1 MLLSAEHISK
11 NYGTKQ
17 LLDDVTLYLNAGEKI
32 GIIGVNGTGKS
43 TLLKILSGTEE
54 PDSGTLARDPNIQI
68 AYSPQ
73 NPVMQEDATVLEQV
87 FLHLPEDFRALK
99 EYEAKTMLNKLG
111 ISTFDALVGT
121 LSGGQRKRVA
131 LAATLVHPA
140 DVLILDEPT
149 NHLDSEMVTWLEDVL
164 RRFRGG
170 IILVTH
176 DRYFLERVVTKIT
189 ELTRGATYSYEA
201 NYSKYLELKAQRLE
215 MAQAS
220 ERKRQSLLR
229 VEAQW
234 IMRGALARGTKSKER
249 IQRYHDLKDRSA
261 PELDQQVQI
270 AAGMSRLG
278 KQIIELDHVCLCF
291 EDRPII
297 SDFTYHLKRTD
308 RIGIVGCNGAGKS
321 TLLNLIAGKLAPD
334 SGSVTVG
341 STVRIGYFTQEGREM
356 DPNQKAYDFVAEAGD
371 RIETGEGTFSA
382 SQMMERFLFDGALK
396 HTLIGHLSGGERR
409 RLFLLRILMSAP
421 NVLLLDEPTN
431 DLDIDTLTI
440 LEEYLQ
446 TFPGVVLTVSHDR
459 YFLDKIADSIF
470 EVMGDGQVKI
480 YSGNYADY
488 LDKREEKE
496 QSTSLREKAAVQ
508 KQKPRSETKKKFTY
522 SEQREYETIEAE
534 LEQLEGQIAE
544 VDTQIAAAATDYVK
558 LQQLMDQKTDLE
570 HRLEERTERW
580 LYLEELAEQIAAQ
593 REGGSVI

>member
-1 MLLSAEHISK
+1 MLLSAEHLSK

-17 LLDDVTLYLNAGEKI
+17 LLEGVTLYLNEGEKI

-43 TLLKILSGTEE
+43 TLLKILAGAEE
-54 PDSGTLARDPNIQI
+54 PDGGTLARDPNIQI
-68 AYSPQ
+68 AYLPQ
-73 NPVMQEDATVLEQV
+73 NPEMQEDATVLEQV
-87 FLHLPEDFRALK
+87 FLHLPSDFRALK

-111 ISTFDALVGT
+111 ISDFDARVGT

-131 LAATLVHPA
+131 LAAALVHPA

-149 NHLDSEMVTWLEDVL
+149 NHLDSEMVTWLEDTL

-189 ELTRGATYSYEA
+189 ELTHGATYSYEA

-220 ERKRQSLLR
+220 ERKRQSILR

-234 IMRGALARGTKSKER
+234 IMRGARARGTKSKER
-249 IQRYHDLKDRSA
+249 IQRYNDLKDQSA
-261 PELDQQVQI
+261 PELQQQVQI

-278 KQIIELDHVCLCF
+278 KQIIELDHVELGF
-291 EDRPII
+291 DGRPII
-297 SDFTYHLKRTD
+297 TDFTYHVKRTD
-308 RIGIVGCNGAGKS
+308 RIGIVGRNGAGKS
-321 TLLNLIAGKLAPD
+321 TLLNLIAGKLTPD
-334 SGSVTVG
+334 SGTVTVG

-356 DPNQKAYDFVAEAGD
+356 DPNQKAYDFVAEAGE
-371 RIETGEGTFSA
+371 RLETGEGTFSA
-382 SQMMERFLFDGALK
+382 SQMMERFLFDGALQ
-396 HTLIGHLSGGERR
+396 HTPIGRLSGGERR

-440 LEEYLQ
+440 LEEYLT
-446 TFPGVVLTVSHDR
+446 TFPGVVLAVSHDR
-459 YFLDKIADSIF
+459 YFLDKMADSIF
-470 EVMGDGQVKI
+470 EVKGDGRVQI

-488 LDKREEKE
+488 LDKRDEESAPKE
-496 QSTSLREKAAVQ
+496 SRPAADKPVQ
-508 KQKPRSETKKKFTY
+508 QKPRQETKRKFTY
-522 SEQREYETIEAE
+522 GEQREYESIEGELAE
-534 LEQLEGQIAE
+534 LEEK
-544 VDTQIAAAATDYVK
+544 IAALDGQMAASATDYVK
-558 LQQLMDQKTDLE
+558 LQELMEQKSALE
-570 HRLEERTERW
+570 QKLEERTERW

-593 REGGSVI
+593 R

>member
-1 MLLSAEHISK
+1 MLLSAEHLSK

-17 LLDDVTLYLNAGEKI
+17 LLEDVTLYLNEGEKI

-43 TLLKILSGTEE
+43 TLLKILAGAEE
-54 PDSGTLARDPNIQI
+54 PDGGTLARDPNIQI
-68 AYSPQ
+68 AYLPQ
-73 NPVMQEDATVLEQV
+73 NPEMQEDATVLEQV
-87 FLHLPEDFRALK
+87 FLHLPSDFRALK

-111 ISTFDALVGT
+111 ISDFDARVGT

-131 LAATLVHPA
+131 LAAALVHPA

-149 NHLDSEMVTWLEDVL
+149 NHLDSEMVTWLEDTL

-189 ELTRGATYSYEA
+189 ELTHGATYSYEA

-220 ERKRQSLLR
+220 ERKRQSILR

-234 IMRGALARGTKSKER
+234 IMRGARARGTKSKER
-249 IQRYHDLKDRSA
+249 IQRYNDLKDQSA
-261 PELDQQVQI
+261 PELQQQVQI

-278 KQIIELDHVCLCF
+278 KQIIELDHVELSF
-291 EDRPII
+291 DGRPII
-297 SDFTYHLKRTD
+297 TDFTYHVKRTD
-308 RIGIVGCNGAGKS
+308 RIGIVGRNGAGKS
-321 TLLNLIAGKLAPD
+321 TLLNLIAGKLTPD
-334 SGSVTVG
+334 SGTVTVG

-356 DPNQKAYDFVAEAGD
+356 DPDQKAYDFVAEAGE
-371 RIETGEGTFSA
+371 RLETGEGTFSA
-382 SQMMERFLFDGALK
+382 SQMMERFLFDGALQ
-396 HTLIGHLSGGERR
+396 HTPIGRLSGGERR

-440 LEEYLQ
+440 LEEYLT
-446 TFPGVVLTVSHDR
+446 TFPGVVLAVSHDR
-459 YFLDKIADSIF
+459 YFLDKMADSIF
-470 EVMGDGQVKI
+470 EVKGDGRVQI

-488 LDKREEKE
+488 LDKRDEESAPKE
-496 QSTSLREKAAVQ
+496 SRPAADKPVQ
-508 KQKPRSETKKKFTY
+508 QKPRQETKRKFTY
-522 SEQREYETIEAE
+522 GEQREYESIEGELAE
-534 LEQLEGQIAE
+534 LEEK
-544 VDTQIAAAATDYVK
+544 IAALDGQMAASATDYVK
-558 LQQLMDQKTDLE
+558 LQELMEQKSALE
-570 HRLEERTERW
+570 QKLEERTERW

-593 REGGSVI
+593 R

>member
-43 TLLKILSGTEE
+43 TLLKILSGVEE
-54 PDSGTLARDPNIQI
+54 PDSGNLARDPNIQI
-68 AYSPQ
+68 AYLPQ

-87 FLHLPEDFRALK
+87 FLHLPEGFRALK

-111 ISTFDALVGT
+111 ISNFDALIGT

-131 LAATLVHPA
+131 LAVALVHPA

-170 IILVTH
+170 VILVTH

-189 ELTRGATYSYEA
+189 ELTRGETYSYEA

-249 IQRYHDLKDRSA
+249 IQRYHDLKDQSA
-261 PELDQQVQI
+261 PELEQQVQI

-278 KQIIELDHVCLCF
+278 KQIIELDHVTLSF
-291 EDRPII
+291 ENRPII

-308 RIGIVGCNGAGKS
+308 RIGIVGRNGAGKS
-321 TLLNLIAGKLAPD
+321 TLLNLIAGKLTAD
-334 SGSVTVG
+334 SGNIAVG
-341 STVRIGYFTQEGREM
+341 STVRIGYFAQEGREM
-356 DPNQKAYDFVAEAGD
+356 NPNQKAYDYVAEGGNH
-371 RIETGEGTFSA
+371 IETGDGIFSA
-382 SQMMERFLFDGALK
+382 SQMMERFLFDGALQ
-396 HTLIGHLSGGERR
+396 HTLIGRLSGGERR

-470 EVMGDGQVKI
+470 EVMGDGKVKI

-496 QSTSLREKAAVQ
+496 QKCESIQEKSVVQ
-508 KQKPRSETKKKFTY
+508 KQKPKSESKKKFTY
-522 SEQREYETIEAE
+522 SEQREYEMIEAE

-544 VDTQIAAAATDYVK
+544 VDMQIAAAATDYVK
-558 LQQLMDQKTDLE
+558 LQQFMDQKSDLE
-570 HRLEERTERW
+570 RQLEERTERW
-580 LYLEELAEQIAAQ
+580 LYLEELAEQFAAKK
-593 REGGSVI
+593 ES

>member
-17 LLDDVTLYLNAGEKI
+17 LLEDVTLYLNEGEKI

-43 TLLKILSGTEE
+43 TFLKILAGVEE
-54 PDSGTLARDPNIQI
+54 ADGGTLAKDPNIQI
-68 AYSPQ
+68 AYLPQ
-73 NPVMQEDATVLEQV
+73 NPDMQENVTVLEQV
-87 FLHLPEDFRALK
+87 FLHLPSDFRALK

-111 ISTFDALVGT
+111 ISDFDAKVGT

-131 LAATLVHPA
+131 LAAALVHPA

-149 NHLDSEMVTWLEDVL
+149 NHLDSEMVTWLEDTL

-189 ELTRGATYSYEA
+189 ELTHGATYSYEA

-220 ERKRQSLLR
+220 ERKRQSILR

-234 IMRGALARGTKSKER
+234 IMRGARARGTKSKER
-249 IQRYHDLKDRSA
+249 MQRYHDLKDQSA
-261 PELDQQVQI
+261 PELQQQVQI

-278 KQIIELDHVCLCF
+278 KQIIELDHVNLSF
-291 EDRPII
+291 EGRPII
-297 SDFTYHLKRTD
+297 RDFTYHVKRTD
-308 RIGIVGCNGAGKS
+308 RIGIVGHNGAGKS
-321 TLLNLIAGKLAPD
+321 TLLNLIAGKLTPD
-334 SGSVTVG
+334 NGTVTVG

-356 DPNQKAYDFVAEAGD
+356 DPNQKAYDFVAEAGE
-371 RIETGEGTFSA
+371 RLETGEGTFTA
-382 SQMMERFLFDGALK
+382 SQMMERFLFDGALQ
-396 HTLIGHLSGGERR
+396 HTLIGRLSGGERR

-446 TFPGVVLTVSHDR
+446 TFPGVVLAVSHDR
-459 YFLDKIADSIF
+459 YFLDKMADAIF
-470 EVMGDGQVKI
+470 EVKGDGQVQI

-488 LDKREEKE
+488 LDKREEKSAAKE
-496 QSTSLREKAAVQ
+496 SRPAAEKPAQ
-508 KQKPRSETKKKFTY
+508 QKPKQETKKKFTY
-522 SEQREYETIEAE
+522 GEQREYESIEGEIA
-534 LEQLEGQIAE
+534 QLDEKIAAL
-544 VDTQIAAAATDYVK
+544 DDQMAAAATDYVK
-558 LQQLMDQKTDLE
+558 LQELMEQKSALE
-570 HRLEERTERW
+570 EKLEERTERW
-580 LYLEELAEQIAAQ
+580 LYLEELAEQIGVQ
-593 REGGSVI
+593 H

>member
-17 LLDDVTLYLNAGEKI
+17 LLEDVTLYLNEGEKI

-43 TLLKILSGTEE
+43 TFLKILAGVEE
-54 PDSGTLARDPNIQI
+54 ADGGTLAKDPNIQI
-68 AYSPQ
+68 AYLPQ
-73 NPVMQEDATVLEQV
+73 NPDMQENVTVLEQV
-87 FLHLPEDFRALK
+87 FLHLPSDFRALK

-111 ISTFDALVGT
+111 ISDFDAKVGT

-131 LAATLVHPA
+131 LAAALVHPA

-149 NHLDSEMVTWLEDVL
+149 NHLDSEMVTWLEDTL

-189 ELTRGATYSYEA
+189 ELTHGATYSYEA

-220 ERKRQSLLR
+220 ERKRQSILR

-234 IMRGALARGTKSKER
+234 IMRGARARGTKSKER
-249 IQRYHDLKDRSA
+249 IQRYHDLKDQSA
-261 PELDQQVQI
+261 PELQQQVQI

-278 KQIIELDHVCLCF
+278 KQIIELDHVNLSF
-291 EDRPII
+291 EGRPII
-297 SDFTYHLKRTD
+297 RDFTYHVKRTD
-308 RIGIVGCNGAGKS
+308 RIGIVGHNGAGKS
-321 TLLNLIAGKLAPD
+321 TLLNLIAGKLTPD
-334 SGSVTVG
+334 NGTVTVG

-356 DPNQKAYDFVAEAGD
+356 DPNQKAYDFVAEAGE
-371 RIETGEGTFSA
+371 RLETGEGTFTA
-382 SQMMERFLFDGALK
+382 SQMMERFLFDGALQ
-396 HTLIGHLSGGERR
+396 HTLIGRLSGGERR

-446 TFPGVVLTVSHDR
+446 TFPGVVLAVSHDR
-459 YFLDKIADSIF
+459 YFLDKMADAIF
-470 EVMGDGQVKI
+470 EVKGDGQVQI

-488 LDKREEKE
+488 LDKREEKSAAKE
-496 QSTSLREKAAVQ
+496 SRPAAEKPAQ
-508 KQKPRSETKKKFTY
+508 QKPKQETKKKFTY
-522 SEQREYETIEAE
+522 GEQREYESIEGEIA
-534 LEQLEGQIAE
+534 QLEEKIAAL
-544 VDTQIAAAATDYVK
+544 DDQMAAAATDYVK
-558 LQQLMDQKTDLE
+558 LQELMEQKSALE
-570 HRLEERTERW
+570 EKLEERTERW
-580 LYLEELAEQIAAQ
+580 LYLEELAEQIGAQ
-593 REGGSVI
+593 H

>member
-17 LLDDVTLYLNAGEKI
+17 LLEDVTLYLNEGEKI

-43 TLLKILSGTEE
+43 TFLKILAGVEE
-54 PDSGTLARDPNIQI
+54 ADGGTLAKDPNIQI
-68 AYSPQ
+68 AYLPQ
-73 NPVMQEDATVLEQV
+73 NPDMQEDATVLEQV
-87 FLHLPEDFRALK
+87 FLHLPSDFRALK

-111 ISTFDALVGT
+111 ISDFDAKVGT

-131 LAATLVHPA
+131 LAAALVHPA

-149 NHLDSEMVTWLEDVL
+149 NHLDSEMVTWLEDTL

-189 ELTRGATYSYEA
+189 ELTHGATYSYEA

-220 ERKRQSLLR
+220 ERKRQSILR

-234 IMRGALARGTKSKER
+234 IMRGARARGTKSKER
-249 IQRYHDLKDRSA
+249 IQRYHDLKDQSA
-261 PELDQQVQI
+261 PELQQQVQI

-278 KQIIELDHVCLCF
+278 KQIIELDHVNLSF
-291 EDRPII
+291 EGRPII
-297 SDFTYHLKRTD
+297 RDFTYHVKRTD
-308 RIGIVGCNGAGKS
+308 RIGIVGHNGAGKS
-321 TLLNLIAGKLAPD
+321 TLLNLIAGKLTPD
-334 SGSVTVG
+334 NGTVTVG

-356 DPNQKAYDFVAEAGD
+356 DPNQKAYDFVAEAGE
-371 RIETGEGTFSA
+371 RLETGEGTFTA
-382 SQMMERFLFDGALK
+382 SQMMERFLFDGALQ
-396 HTLIGHLSGGERR
+396 HTLIGRLSGGERR

-446 TFPGVVLTVSHDR
+446 TFPGVVLAVSHDR
-459 YFLDKIADSIF
+459 YFLDKMADAIF
-470 EVMGDGQVKI
+470 EVKGDGQVQI

-488 LDKREEKE
+488 LDKREEKSAAKE
-496 QSTSLREKAAVQ
+496 SRPAAEKPAQ
-508 KQKPRSETKKKFTY
+508 QKPKQETKKKFTY
-522 SEQREYETIEAE
+522 GEQREYESIEGEIA
-534 LEQLEGQIAE
+534 QLEEKIAAL
-544 VDTQIAAAATDYVK
+544 DDQMAAAATDYVK
-558 LQQLMDQKTDLE
+558 LQELMEQKSALE
-570 HRLEERTERW
+570 EKLEERTERW
-580 LYLEELAEQIAAQ
+580 LYLEELAEQIGAQ
-593 REGGSVI
+593 H

>member
-17 LLDDVTLYLNAGEKI
+17 LLEDVTLYLNEGEKI

-43 TLLKILSGTEE
+43 TFLKILAGVEE
-54 PDSGTLARDPNIQI
+54 ADGGTLAKDPNIRI
-68 AYSPQ
+68 AYLPQ
-73 NPVMQEDATVLEQV
+73 NPDMQEDATVLEQV
-87 FLHLPEDFRALK
+87 FLHLPSDFRALK

-111 ISTFDALVGT
+111 ISDFDAKVGT

-131 LAATLVHPA
+131 LAAALVHPA

-149 NHLDSEMVTWLEDVL
+149 NHLDSEMVTWLEDTL

-170 IILVTH
+170 IIFVTH

-189 ELTRGATYSYEA
+189 ELTHGATYSYEA

-220 ERKRQSLLR
+220 ERKRQSILR

-234 IMRGALARGTKSKER
+234 IMRGARARGTKSKER
-249 IQRYHDLKDRSA
+249 IQRYHDLKDQSA
-261 PELDQQVQI
+261 PELQQQVQI

-278 KQIIELDHVCLCF
+278 KQIIELDHVNLSF
-291 EDRPII
+291 EGRPII
-297 SDFTYHLKRTD
+297 RDFTYHVKRTD
-308 RIGIVGCNGAGKS
+308 RIGIVGHNGAGKS
-321 TLLNLIAGKLAPD
+321 TLLNLIAGKLTPD
-334 SGSVTVG
+334 SGTVAVG

-356 DPNQKAYDFVAEAGD
+356 DPNQKAYDFVAEAGE
-371 RIETGEGTFSA
+371 RLETGEGTFTA
-382 SQMMERFLFDGALK
+382 SQMMERFLFDGALQ
-396 HTLIGHLSGGERR
+396 HTLIGRLSGGERR

-446 TFPGVVLTVSHDR
+446 TFPGVVLAVSHDR
-459 YFLDKIADSIF
+459 YFLDKMADAIF
-470 EVMGDGQVKI
+470 EVKGDGQVQI

-488 LDKREEKE
+488 LDKREEE
-496 QSTSLREKAAVQ
+496 SAARESRPAAEKPVQ
-508 KQKPRSETKKKFTY
+508 QKPKQETKKKFTY
-522 SEQREYETIEAE
+522 GEQREYESIEGEIA
-534 LEQLEGQIAE
+534 QLEEKIAAL
-544 VDTQIAAAATDYVK
+544 DDQMAAAATDYVK
-558 LQQLMDQKTDLE
+558 LQELMEQKFALE
-570 HRLEERTERW
+570 EKLEERTERW
-580 LYLEELAEQIAAQ
+580 LYLEELAEQIGAQ
-593 REGGSVI
+593 H

>member
-17 LLDDVTLYLNAGEKI
+17 LLDDVTLYLDAGEKI

-43 TLLKILSGTEE
+43 TLLKILSGEEE
-54 PDSGTLARDPNIQI
+54 PDTGTLAKDPNIQI
-68 AYSPQ
+68 AYLPQ
-73 NPVMQEDATVLEQV
+73 NPMMQENVTVLEQV
-87 FLHLPEDFRALK
+87 FLHMPDDFRTLK

-111 ISTFDALVGT
+111 ISNFDALIGN

-131 LAATLVHPA
+131 LAAVLVHPA

-149 NHLDSEMVTWLEDVL
+149 NHLDSEMVTWLEDTL
-164 RRFRGG
+164 CRFRGG

-261 PELDQQVQI
+261 PELEQQVQI

-278 KQIIELDHVCLCF
+278 KQIIELDHVSLRF
-291 EDRPII
+291 KEKPII

-308 RIGIVGCNGAGKS
+308 RIGIVGHNGAGKS
-321 TLLNLIAGKLAPD
+321 TLLNLIAGKLTAD
-334 SGSVTVG
+334 SGSITIG
-341 STVRIGYFTQEGREM
+341 PTVRIGYFTQEGREM
-356 DPNQKAYDFVAEAGD
+356 DLNQKAYDFVAEAGD

-382 SQMMERFLFDGALK
+382 SQMMERFLFDGALQ
-396 HTLIGHLSGGERR
+396 HTLIGRLSGGERR
-409 RLFLLRILMSAP
+409 RLFLLRILMGAP

-470 EVMGDGQVKI
+470 EVIGDGQVRI

-488 LDKREEKE
+488 LEKRDENVSKGSPIRGKE
-496 QSTSLREKAAVQ
+496 DSQ
-508 KQKPRSETKKKFTY
+508 KQRPRAGIKKKFTY

-534 LEQLEGQIAE
+534 LEQIEEQIAE
-544 VDTQIAAAATDYVK
+544 IDAQIAVAATDYVK
-558 LQQLMDQKTDLE
+558 LQQLMDQKTELE
-570 HRLEERTERW
+570 RHLEERTERW
-580 LYLEELAEQIAAQ
+580 LYLEELAEQIATQ
-593 REGGSVI
+593 KES

>member
-1 MLLSAEHISK
+1 MLLSAEHLSK

-17 LLDDVTLYLNAGEKI
+17 LLEDVTLYLNEGEKI

-43 TLLKILSGTEE
+43 TLLKILAGVEE
-54 PDSGTLARDPNIQI
+54 PDGGTLARDPNIQI
-68 AYSPQ
+68 AYLPQ
-73 NPVMQEDATVLEQV
+73 NPEMQEDATVLEQV
-87 FLHLPEDFRALK
+87 FLHLPSDFRALK

-111 ISTFDALVGT
+111 ISDFDARVGT

-131 LAATLVHPA
+131 LAAALVHPA

-149 NHLDSEMVTWLEDVL
+149 NHLDSEMVTWLEDTL

-189 ELTRGATYSYEA
+189 ELTHGATYSYEA

-220 ERKRQSLLR
+220 ERKRQSILR

-234 IMRGALARGTKSKER
+234 IMRGARARGTKSKER
-249 IQRYHDLKDRSA
+249 IQRYNDLKDQSA
-261 PELDQQVQI
+261 PELQQQVQI

-278 KQIIELDHVCLCF
+278 KQIIELDHVELGF
-291 EDRPII
+291 DGRPII
-297 SDFTYHLKRTD
+297 TDFTYHVKRTD
-308 RIGIVGCNGAGKS
+308 RIGIVGRNGAGKS
-321 TLLNLIAGKLAPD
+321 TLLNLIAGKLTPD
-334 SGSVTVG
+334 SGTVAVG

-356 DPNQKAYDFVAEAGD
+356 DPNQKAYDFVAEAGE
-371 RIETGEGTFSA
+371 RLETGEGTFSA
-382 SQMMERFLFDGALK
+382 SQMMERFLFDGALQ
-396 HTLIGHLSGGERR
+396 HTPIGRLSGGERR
-409 RLFLLRILMSAP
+409 RLFLLHILMSAP

-440 LEEYLQ
+440 LEEYLT
-446 TFPGVVLTVSHDR
+446 TFPGVVLAVSHDR
-459 YFLDKIADSIF
+459 YFLDKMADSIF
-470 EVMGDGQVKI
+470 EVKGDGRVQI

-488 LDKREEKE
+488 LDKRDEESASKE
-496 QSTSLREKAAVQ
+496 SRPAADKPAQ
-508 KQKPRSETKKKFTY
+508 QKPRQETKRKFTY
-522 SEQREYETIEAE
+522 GEQREYASIEGELAE
-534 LEQLEGQIAE
+534 LEEK
-544 VDTQIAAAATDYVK
+544 IAALDGQMAASATDYVK
-558 LQQLMDQKTDLE
+558 LQELMEQKSALE
-570 HRLEERTERW
+570 QKLEERTERW

-593 REGGSVI
+593 R

>member
-17 LLDDVTLYLNAGEKI
+17 LLEDVTLYLNEGEKI

-43 TLLKILSGTEE
+43 TFLKILAGVEE
-54 PDSGTLARDPNIQI
+54 ADGGTLAKDPNIQI
-68 AYSPQ
+68 AYLPQ
-73 NPVMQEDATVLEQV
+73 NPDMQENVTVLEQV
-87 FLHLPEDFRALK
+87 FLHLPSDFRALK

-111 ISTFDALVGT
+111 ISDFDAKVGT

-131 LAATLVHPA
+131 LAAALVHPA

-149 NHLDSEMVTWLEDVL
+149 NHLDSEMVTWLEDTL

-189 ELTRGATYSYEA
+189 ELTHGATYSYEA

-220 ERKRQSLLR
+220 ERKRQSILR

-234 IMRGALARGTKSKER
+234 IMRGARARGTKSKER
-249 IQRYHDLKDRSA
+249 MQRYHDLKDQSA
-261 PELDQQVQI
+261 PELQQQVQI

-278 KQIIELDHVCLCF
+278 KQIIELDHVNLSF
-291 EDRPII
+291 EGRPII
-297 SDFTYHLKRTD
+297 RDFTYHVKRTD
-308 RIGIVGCNGAGKS
+308 RIGIVGHNGAGKS
-321 TLLNLIAGKLAPD
+321 TLLNLIAGKLTPD
-334 SGSVTVG
+334 NGTVTVG

-356 DPNQKAYDFVAEAGD
+356 DPNQKAYDFVAEAGE
-371 RIETGEGTFSA
+371 RLETGEGTFTA
-382 SQMMERFLFDGALK
+382 SQMMERFLFDGALQ
-396 HTLIGHLSGGERR
+396 HTLIGRLSGGERR

-446 TFPGVVLTVSHDR
+446 TFPGVVLAVSHDR
-459 YFLDKIADSIF
+459 YFLDKMADAIF
-470 EVMGDGQVKI
+470 EVKGDGQVQI

-488 LDKREEKE
+488 LDKREEKSAAKE
-496 QSTSLREKAAVQ
+496 SRPAAEKPAQ
-508 KQKPRSETKKKFTY
+508 QKPKQETKKKFTY
-522 SEQREYETIEAE
+522 GEQREYESIEGEIA
-534 LEQLEGQIAE
+534 QLEEKIAAL
-544 VDTQIAAAATDYVK
+544 DDQMAAAATDYVK
-558 LQQLMDQKTDLE
+558 LQELMEQKSALE
-570 HRLEERTERW
+570 EKLEERTERW
-580 LYLEELAEQIAAQ
+580 LYLEELAEQIGVQ
-593 REGGSVI
+593 H

>member
-1 MLLSAEHISK
+1 MLLSAEHLSK

-17 LLDDVTLYLNAGEKI
+17 LLEDVTLYLNEGEKI

-43 TLLKILSGTEE
+43 TLLKILAGAEE
-54 PDSGTLARDPNIQI
+54 PDGGTLARDPNIQI
-68 AYSPQ
+68 AYLPQ
-73 NPVMQEDATVLEQV
+73 NPEMQEDATVLEQV
-87 FLHLPEDFRALK
+87 FLHLPSDFRALK

-111 ISTFDALVGT
+111 ISDFDARVGT

-131 LAATLVHPA
+131 LAAALVHPA

-149 NHLDSEMVTWLEDVL
+149 NHLDSEMVTWLEDTL

-189 ELTRGATYSYEA
+189 ELTHGATYSYEA

-220 ERKRQSLLR
+220 ERKRQSILR

-234 IMRGALARGTKSKER
+234 IMRGARARGTKSKER
-249 IQRYHDLKDRSA
+249 IQRYNDLKDQSA
-261 PELDQQVQI
+261 PELQQQVQI

-278 KQIIELDHVCLCF
+278 KQIIELDHVELSF
-291 EDRPII
+291 DGRPII
-297 SDFTYHLKRTD
+297 TDFTYHVKRTD
-308 RIGIVGCNGAGKS
+308 RIGIVGRNGAGKS
-321 TLLNLIAGKLAPD
+321 TLLNLIAGKLTPD
-334 SGSVTVG
+334 SGTVTVG

-356 DPNQKAYDFVAEAGD
+356 DPNQKAYDFVAEAGE
-371 RIETGEGTFSA
+371 RLETGEGTFSA
-382 SQMMERFLFDGALK
+382 SQMMERFLFDGALQ
-396 HTLIGHLSGGERR
+396 HTPIGRLSGGERR

-440 LEEYLQ
+440 LEEYLT
-446 TFPGVVLTVSHDR
+446 TFPGVVLAVSHDR
-459 YFLDKIADSIF
+459 YFLDKMADSIF
-470 EVMGDGQVKI
+470 EVKGDGRVQI

-488 LDKREEKE
+488 LDKRDEESAPKE
-496 QSTSLREKAAVQ
+496 SRPAADKPVQ
-508 KQKPRSETKKKFTY
+508 QKPRQETKRKFTY
-522 SEQREYETIEAE
+522 GEQREYESIEGELAE
-534 LEQLEGQIAE
+534 LEEK
-544 VDTQIAAAATDYVK
+544 IAALDGQMAASATDYVK
-558 LQQLMDQKTDLE
+558 LQELMEQKSALE
-570 HRLEERTERW
+570 QKLEERTERW

-593 REGGSVI
+593 R